1 VCAMLTIIVAVSHAR
16 WEAAYDVRIDMGNP
30 KTLARVVYKANITQ
44 TTGEVICRLLFNT
57 LV

>member
-1 VCAMLTIIVAVSHAR
+1 MLTIIVAVSHAR

-30 KTLARVVYKANITQ
+30 KTPARVVYKANITQ
-44 TTGEVICRLLFNT
+44 TTGEVIFRLLFNT